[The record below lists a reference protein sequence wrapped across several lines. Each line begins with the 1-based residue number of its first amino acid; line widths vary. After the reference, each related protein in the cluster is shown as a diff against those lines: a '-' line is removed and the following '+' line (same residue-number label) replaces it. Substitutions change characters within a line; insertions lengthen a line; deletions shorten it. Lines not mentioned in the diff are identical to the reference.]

1 LTRWALHQ
9 YHLETLLYS
18 SLPSAATTAPILI
31 RPTFEAGQLHGGATS
46 ISAKIVEKAMRALAD
61 KMQEF
66 SDCPT

>member
-1 LTRWALHQ
+1 M
-9 YHLETLLYS
+9 
-18 SLPSAATTAPILI
+18 LI